1 MLLPDLLQAM
11 CCTCTQL
18 FRNLILHKIQSF
30 LRTLL
35 FCISWIAM
43 HQFDVF
49 SLACFKTAVLA
60 AHRQFLSFSSA
71 CVGIMK
77 YKSYNP
83 RGLLKLLL
91 RLSSKM
97 DNAAVCVWER
107 WRDRWKK
114 TEDEWN
120 LLQGVLIWSDSDL
133 NQKSHF
139 LICPGI
145 GRICVPVCACVCAC
159 VRVHFYCGVQV
170 KAWAEVFLSVYAVQF
185 CPSHCVIIAFITR
198 CISVCLCVRVLVRVC
213 VGLFMRFNLCPVQSY
228 SRCLY
233 RDGGAMP
240 SDNNLQFW

>member
-91 RLSSKM
+91 RLSACNSKM

-145 GRICVPVCACVCAC
+145 GRICVPVCACVCVCVCACTLLLWRPSEGMSRSVSVCLCSPILSLALCDNRFYHTVHFCVFVCACACAC
-159 VRVHFYCGVQV
+159 VC
-170 KAWAEVFLSVYAVQF
+170 WSVYAVQ
-185 CPSHCVIIAFITR
+185 SLSSTVIFK
-198 CISVCLCVRVLVRVC
+198 V
-213 VGLFMRFNLCPVQSY
+213 FVQ
-228 SRCLY
+228 RW
-233 RDGGAMP
+233 R
-240 SDNNLQFW
+240 SDAIW